1 MYPSQQQQQPTGGKT
16 TSRVITKLRRL
27 SQKHSDKKG
36 SPICKTK
43 SKATKQPKTKL
54 RGGVKYVSNQ
64 FFKPDMKRLQ
74 LEMNKN
80 VNIQRNTF

>member
-16 TSRVITKLRRL
+16 TSRVITKLGVYNKNI
-27 SQKHSDKKG
+27 QIKKG
-36 SPICKTK
+36 VLSVKLRL
-43 SKATKQPKTKL
+43 PKTKHG
-54 RGGVKYVSNQ
+54 GGVKYVSNQ
-64 FFKPDMKRLQ
+64 FFKPDMKRLR